1 MRKIPFDSGKGYRLY
16 MDEKELSE
24 YLSCAKQT
32 PQRANLRAKIS
43 ISCLLAARG
52 GLRVSEISK
61 ITNDKR
67 FNTDERG
74 LCLRVP
80 EGKSQYRETMI
91 PPELQW
97 ADFNKFTNGTSRATF
112 SRWIKKVNEIYYAK
126 TGDSDIHHCTY
137 HDLRRNFI
145 HRLVILGLNI
155 KYIQTL
161 SGHKSDTVFYKHYVD
176 IHSAEFGGNQR
187 ELVPW
192 LNSN

>member
-1 MRKIPFDSGKGYRLY
+1 MRKISFDSGKGYRLY
-16 MDEKELSE
+16 MSESELSQ
-24 YLSCAKQT
+24 YLACAKQT
-32 PQRANLRAKIS
+32 PQRADLRDKIS

-61 ITNDKR
+61 IKCENR
-67 FNTDERG
+67 FTDERG

-80 EGKSQYRETMI
+80 EGKSKYRETMI

-97 ADFNKFTNGTSRATF
+97 ADFDKFTYGTSRATF
-112 SRWIKKVNEIYYAK
+112 SRWIKRVNEIYYEK

-192 LNSN
+192 LNSD